1 MTYTLTL
8 EERRDIID
16 QHLRSLAFK
25 KYNLEVSLLEEES
38 AQIPNQGAV
47 EDLNKQL
54 LNANAQIV
62 ALAEEKE
69 SLVQ

>member
-8 EERRDIID
+8 QERTDIID

-25 KYNLEVSLLEEES
+25 KYNLEMSLLEEES

-69 SLVQ
+69 SLV

>member
-69 SLVQ
+69 SLV

>member
-25 KYNLEVSLLEEES
+25 KYNLEVSLLEEEA

-69 SLVQ
+69 SLV

>member
-1 MTYTLTL
+1 MTYTLTV
-8 EERRDIID
+8 EERSDIID

-69 SLVQ
+69 SLV

>member
-1 MTYTLTL
+1 MTYTLTV
-8 EERRDIID
+8 EERTDIID

-25 KYNLEVSLLEEES
+25 KYNLEISLLEEEA
-38 AQIPNQGAV
+38 AQIPSQGII

-62 ALAEEKE
+62 ALTEEKE
-69 SLVQ
+69 SLV

>member
-8 EERRDIID
+8 EERTNIID

-62 ALAEEKE
+62 ALTEEKE
-69 SLVQ
+69 SLV

>member
-8 EERRDIID
+8 EERSDIID

-47 EDLNKQL
+47 EELNKQL

-62 ALAEEKE
+62 ALTEEKE
-69 SLVQ
+69 SLV